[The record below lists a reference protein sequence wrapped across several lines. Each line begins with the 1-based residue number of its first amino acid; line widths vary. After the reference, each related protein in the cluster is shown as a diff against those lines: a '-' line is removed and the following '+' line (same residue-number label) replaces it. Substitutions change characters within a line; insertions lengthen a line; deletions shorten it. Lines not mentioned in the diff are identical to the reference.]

1 MPLAFICTFDKWQNS
16 KELNHMICVFSS
28 LYQYYAINLDVIVT
42 GTRLLFGTRRLLE
55 TRWLLENRHL
65 LGTIFYW
72 KFYSILVS
80 CCLQDVVEKKLSQM
94 ILDKKFSGKH

>member
-55 TRWLLENRHL
+55 TR
-65 LGTIFYW
+65 
-72 KFYSILVS
+72 
-80 CCLQDVVEKKLSQM
+80 
-94 ILDKKFSGKH
+94 